1 MKLICGLSGD
11 NFKHNAFC
19 IHFSYRLYFPNTTW
33 QVHRTQYFIN
43 DKMKIVKRDMTRMPQ
58 RTSLHSFNLLW
69 LMWAVCGGLFIT
81 KFILCNWLTI
91 LIKPVFDEPIN
102 TAEVNNIS
110 RSTLSIII
118 ICNCLS
124 RISLKRE

>member
-1 MKLICGLSGD
+1 MNIS
-11 NFKHNAFC
+11 
-19 IHFSYRLYFPNTTW
+19 
-33 QVHRTQYFIN
+33 

-118 ICNCLS
+118 ICNCL
-124 RISLKRE
+124 

>member
-1 MKLICGLSGD
+1 M
-11 NFKHNAFC
+11 AFQVITLNIMHFVFT
-19 IHFSYRLYFPNTTW
+19 IHFFRLYFPYTTW
-33 QVHRTQYFIN
+33 QVQRTQYFIS
-43 DKMKIVKRDMTRMPQ
+43 DKMKIVQRDMTRMPE

-102 TAEVNNIS
+102 TAKVYDIS
-110 RSTLSIII
+110 NSTLYQ
-118 ICNCLS
+118 LS
-124 RISLKRE
+124 GIVFNFSGYP